1 MDFYETYREL
11 KNIQFEHK
19 FEDVTESDIIRI
31 LQKDHLSEQDFLS
44 LLAPAA
50 GRCLEPIAQKANQ
63 ITVQNFGRTI
73 LLFTPLYVSD
83 YCVNSCV
90 YCSFSVEHTFP
101 RRKLALREVEREG
114 SAIAATG
121 VKHILL
127 LTGESPQQ
135 SGHAYL
141 KDCLQQLTKHASSI
155 SLEVQPMDRQQYAD
169 LIDYGADGL
178 TIFQEVY
185 NEKIYAE
192 LHRKGPKRD
201 YIYRLNAP
209 ERACQAGIRTVTI
222 GPLLG
227 LDEWRK
233 EVFFAGMHAR
243 YLQER
248 YPEIEIGMSLPRIRP
263 SMGKWNQFYPVT
275 DKELVQA
282 MLAVRLFLP
291 RAGITLSTR
300 ESPELRNYL
309 IKLGVT
315 KMSAG
320 SSTAVGG
327 YSNDNVGV
335 AQFKTSDDRSV
346 KEICSFLHRQFY
358 QPVFVD
364 WPMFDLA
371 VNAKKT

>member
-11 KNIQFEHK
+11 KNIQFEDK

-90 YCSFSVEHTFP
+90 YCSFSVENAFP
-101 RRKLALREVEREG
+101 RRKLALPEVEREG
-114 SAIAATG
+114 AAIAATG
-121 VKHILL
+121 IKHILL

-135 SGHAYL
+135 SGHDYL
-141 KDCLQQLTKHASSI
+141 KDCLQQLTKHASSV
-155 SLEVQPMDRQQYAD
+155 SLEVQPMDRQKYAE
-169 LIDYGADGL
+169 LIEYGADGL

-185 NEKIYAE
+185 NEKIYSE

-201 YIYRLNAP
+201 YKFRLNAP

-227 LDEWRK
+227 LDNWRK

-243 YLQER
+243 FLQER

-263 SMGKWNQFYPVT
+263 SLGNWNEFYPVT
-275 DKELVQA
+275 DNELVQV

-300 ESPELRNYL
+300 ESAELRNHL

-327 YSNDNVGV
+327 YSNDNVGT
-335 AQFKTSDDRSV
+335 AQFETSDDRSV
-346 KEICSFLHRQFY
+346 MEICSYLHEQFY
-358 QPVFVD
+358 QPILVD
-364 WPMFDLA
+364 WPMFDF
-371 VNAKKT
+371 AK